1 MFAKINITRKFANNF
16 EITIV
21 NALAPQRGNSAQRRT
36 QPDRPQI
43 NVQAQR
49 LAQAQQASF
58 RPLVE
63 RQAVPLWS
71 ADRSEQNCVAPAAAR
86 QRLGRQRRAKTLDG
100 GSAKSKFAKFK
111 FMFERFRTVSQYLY
125 RGMRHFRPD
134 SVARQY
140 RDGLAHSSHD
150 CVLPYF

>member
-1 MFAKINITRKFANNF
+1 MSPANSRTISRSQSSMRSRRIG
-16 EITIV
+16 EI
-21 NALAPQRGNSAQRRT
+21 ALSAGRSR
-36 QPDRPQI
+36 I
-43 NVQAQR
+43 G
-49 LAQAQQASF
+49 
-58 RPLVE
+58 
-63 RQAVPLWS
+63 PLWS
-71 ADRSEQNCVAPAAAR
+71 ADRSEQNRISRTAAR
-86 QRLGRQRRAKTLDG
+86 QSLGRQRRAKTLDG